1 MIDFVINTSS
11 DRKRFY
17 KRLIGLV
24 LLCVILIHSL
34 SGCFESNNMTEN
46 NEGGNVGSEA
56 AAEIKRPDFEV
67 MENRKNELVFAVSL
81 EEFIACYN
89 AFYQK
94 DKHSDYL
101 LPASRWSRETYDNG
115 IHSSH
120 PTVYYEFSENPQKWL
135 LPTMT
140 VYVPTNSDVI
150 QEITLNFD
158 DHGYTS
164 EMMELF
170 EEICFYTFK
179 SMFADLTDESINE
192 LTRTLIDEAYERE
205 VNEWYSFGTV
215 PSVLY
220 RKDGIGVYPYF
231 GTGQMLRLCVI
242 PVTETRLDFWRG
254 RGTKIVEIETSG
266 RE

>member
-1 MIDFVINTSS
+1 MISFVINPSS
-11 DRKRFY
+11 SRRKFF
-17 KRLIGLV
+17 KRIISL

-34 SGCFESNNMTEN
+34 SGCFE
-46 NEGGNVGSEA
+46 GEA
-56 AAEIKRPDFEV
+56 AEEIKRPDFEV
-67 MENRKNELVFAVSL
+67 TENRKNELVFDVSL
-81 EEFIACYN
+81 EEFIVCYN

-101 LPASRWSRETYDNG
+101 LPASQWSRETYDNA

-120 PTVYYEFSENPQKWL
+120 PTVYYEFSEDPQKWL

-164 EMMELF
+164 EMMQYF
-170 EEICFYTFK
+170 QEICFYTFK
-179 SMFADLTDESINE
+179 VMFADLTDESIHE
-192 LTRTLIDEAYERE
+192 LIRTLINEAYERE
-205 VNEWYSFGTV
+205 VNKWYSFGIV
-215 PSVLY
+215 PGVLY

-231 GTGQMLRLCVI
+231 GTGQMLRLCVV
-242 PVTETRLDFWRG
+242 PVTEKQLDLWRE
-254 RGTKIVEIETSG
+254 RGTKIVEIEISG
-266 RE
+266 KE

>member
-1 MIDFVINTSS
+1 MISFVINPSS
-11 DRKRFY
+11 DRKKFY

-34 SGCFESNNMTEN
+34 SGCFE
-46 NEGGNVGSEA
+46 GEA
-56 AAEIKRPDFEV
+56 VADIKCPDFEV
-67 MENRKNELVFAVSL
+67 TENRKNELVFDVSL
-81 EEFIACYN
+81 EEFIVCYN
-89 AFYQK
+89 EFYQK

-101 LPASRWSRETYDNG
+101 LPASQWSRETYDNA

-120 PTVYYEFSENPQKWL
+120 PTVYYEFSEDPQKWL

-164 EMMELF
+164 EMMQYF
-170 EEICFYTFK
+170 QEICFYTFK
-179 SMFADLTDESINE
+179 VMFADLTDESIHE
-192 LTRTLIDEAYERE
+192 LIQTLIEEAYERE
-205 VNEWYSFGTV
+205 VNEWYSYGTV
-215 PSVLY
+215 PGVLY

-231 GTGQMLRLCVI
+231 GTGQMLRLCVV
-242 PVTETRLDFWRG
+242 PVTEKQLDLWRG
-254 RGTKIVEIETSG
+254 RGTKIVGIE
-266 RE
+266 

>member
-1 MIDFVINTSS
+1 MIDFVINTSF
-11 DRKRFY
+11 DRKKIY
-17 KRLIGLV
+17 KRIISL

-34 SGCFESNNMTEN
+34 SGCFE
-46 NEGGNVGSEA
+46 GEA
-56 AAEIKRPDFEV
+56 AEEIKRPDFEV
-67 MENRKNELVFAVSL
+67 TENRKDELVFDVSL

-101 LPASRWSRETYDNG
+101 LPASQWSRETYDNA

-120 PTVYYEFSENPQKWL
+120 PTVYYEFSEDPQKWL

-164 EMMELF
+164 EMMQYF
-170 EEICFYTFK
+170 QEICFYTFK
-179 SMFADLTDESINE
+179 VMFADLTDESIHE
-192 LTRTLIDEAYERE
+192 LIRTLIEEAYERE
-205 VNEWYSFGTV
+205 INEWYSFGTI
-215 PSVLY
+215 PGVLY
-220 RKDGIGVYPYF
+220 VKQKDGIGVYPYF
-231 GTGQMLRLCVI
+231 GTGQMLRLCVV
-242 PVTETRLDFWRG
+242 PVTEKRLDLWRG
-254 RGTKIVEIETSG
+254 HGTEIVGIE
-266 RE
+266 

>member
-1 MIDFVINTSS
+1 MIDFVINTSF
-11 DRKRFY
+11 DRKKIY
-17 KRLIGLV
+17 KRIISL

-34 SGCFESNNMTEN
+34 SSCFE
-46 NEGGNVGSEA
+46 GEA

-67 MENRKNELVFAVSL
+67 TENRKNELVFDVSL

-94 DKHSDYL
+94 DKHADYL
-101 LPASRWSRETYDNG
+101 LPASQWNRETYDIA

-120 PTVYYEFSENPQKWL
+120 PTVYYEFSEDPQKWL

-164 EMMELF
+164 EMMQYF
-170 EEICFYTFK
+170 QEICFYTFK
-179 SMFADLTDESINE
+179 VMFADLTDESIHE
-192 LTRTLIDEAYERE
+192 LIRTLIEEAYERE
-205 VNEWYSFGTV
+205 INEWYSFGTV
-215 PSVLY
+215 PGVLY
-220 RKDGIGVYPYF
+220 VKQKDGIGVYPYF
-231 GTGQMLRLCVI
+231 GTGQMLRLCVV
-242 PVTETRLDFWRG
+242 PVTEKRLDLWRG
-254 RGTKIVEIETSG
+254 HGTEIVGIEKG
-266 RE
+266 